1 MLIKKASWISLKQAA
16 PTVVPVFRKQF
27 PCEKP
32 ILAAELEV
40 TCDGVYEAVLNGRPV
55 SVRAVNERFYK
66 HFPGINGGK
75 KWIGN

>member
-66 HFPGINGGK
+66 PFPVIMEVNVWK
-75 KWIGN
+75 RN